1 MKATQSFDRQALAV
15 VEAAYRIED
24 RVETWLDGVLQATR
38 SLLDEG
44 EGVGVY
50 TYRLRKNGQIVRTS
64 ALRSTFDT
72 FEPQFVTEGIATAEQ
87 TPSALVP
94 QMFLADPPIVTLSS
108 LWPSMPHADFPT
120 FRPLESM
127 AGHGFRDYVAV
138 RGCDPTGV
146 GLMVGAMSTRPR
158 SLGHAEVERWRLLR
172 AHLLAGL
179 RLRHALE
186 AEAVLEPDGRVVHAE
201 GEARGCRALDALRDR
216 ARQIDRARA
225 APGRKDPA
233 AALQSW
239 EGLVTGR
246 WSLVDRFESDGRR
259 YLVARRNDPELAE
272 PRSLS
277 HRERQVLAYAAL
289 GYANKHI
296 AYTLGLAPST
306 VSSHLRT
313 AMRRVG
319 APSRA
324 ALADFW
330 LPAAAELAQSD

>member
-1 MKATQSFDRQALAV
+1 M
-15 VEAAYRIED
+15 
-24 RVETWLDGVLQATR
+24 
-38 SLLDEG
+38 
-44 EGVGVY
+44 
-50 TYRLRKNGQIVRTS
+50 
-64 ALRSTFDT
+64 
-72 FEPQFVTEGIATAEQ
+72 
-87 TPSALVP
+87 
-94 QMFLADPPIVTLSS
+94 
-108 LWPSMPHADFPT
+108 
-120 FRPLESM
+120 
-127 AGHGFRDYVAV
+127 
-138 RGCDPTGV
+138 
-146 GLMVGAMSTRPR
+146 
-158 SLGHAEVERWRLLR
+158 
-172 AHLLAGL
+172 
-179 RLRHALE
+179 
-186 AEAVLEPDGRVVHAE
+186 
-201 GEARGCRALDALRDR
+201 
-216 ARQIDRARA
+216 
-225 APGRKDPA
+225 
-233 AALQSW
+233 
-239 EGLVTGR
+239 TGR